1 MKEERRSVQNCV
13 VKTRKKI
20 QVFYSEKLNVFS
32 LKEESDHLPNEN
44 FKYLI
49 SCEYSLF
56 KEFMSFLEQFKLLG
70 KPMMFRYKELENKL
84 NQFLIRRANNC
95 KTAITKVA

>member
-1 MKEERRSVQNCV
+1 MKKGQISKQNCV
-13 VKTRKKI
+13 IKARKKI
-20 QVFYSEKLNVFS
+20 QVFYSEKLNAFS

-56 KEFMSFLEQFKLLG
+56 NEFTNFLEQFKVFA
-70 KPMMFRYKELENKL
+70 KPLSFTYKELENKL
-84 NQFLIRRANNC
+84 NQFLISRADNC
-95 KTAITKVA
+95 KTATKVA